1 MCIDLRVAVLM
12 FVSAYYQELEVEHKT
27 KDKNSAD
34 AEAFIDVAQRTA
46 FPAC

>member
-1 MCIDLRVAVLM
+1 M
-12 FVSAYYQELEVEHKT
+12 FTFASAYYQELEVEHKT

-34 AEAFIDVAQRTA
+34 AEASMDVAQCTA